1 MDDWGDERHF
11 DVGQGDVEYKKTKV
25 RVGVALG
32 VVITLIVIMLV
43 SFIVY
48 EVRTISLEEYQQ
60 QNMSQDYKK
69 KESKDVADNSRS
81 GNMVN
86 EIENTLE
93 NNKNSVERFG
103 TVVDGDSFAMLGKL
117 AVLNYKV
124 LEKDYN
130 IGLLYDNE
138 LIYVGYVDKLPKEVL
153 ERYGVKESDSNYEV
167 RDFKGKHYF
176 VKKGVEFVD
185 V

>member
-1 MDDWGDERHF
+1 MDDWGDGRHF
-11 DVGQGDVEYKKTKV
+11 DVVQGDVEYKKTKV

-48 EVRTISLEEYQQ
+48 KARTVSLEELQQ
-60 QNMSQDYKK
+60 EKQTQEYKQK
-69 KESKDVADNSRS
+69 K
-81 GNMVN
+81 N
-86 EIENTLE
+86 EDLANNGKVEKNNAIEKTLE

-124 LEKDYN
+124 MEKDYN

-138 LIYVGYVDKLPKEVL
+138 LIYVGYVDKLPVEVL
-153 ERYGVKESDSNYEV
+153 ERYGVKENDSNYKV

>member
-1 MDDWGDERHF
+1 MDDWGDGRHF
-11 DVGQGDVEYKKTKV
+11 DGGQGDVEYKKTKV

-32 VVITLIVIMLV
+32 VVITLIVIMLI

-48 EVRTISLEEYQQ
+48 KARTVSLEELQQ
-60 QNMSQDYKK
+60 EKQMQEYKQK
-69 KESKDVADNSRS
+69 K
-81 GNMVN
+81 N
-86 EIENTLE
+86 EDLANNGKVEKNNTIEKTLE

-124 LEKDYN
+124 MEKDYN

-138 LIYVGYVDKLPKEVL
+138 LIYVGYVDKLPVEVL